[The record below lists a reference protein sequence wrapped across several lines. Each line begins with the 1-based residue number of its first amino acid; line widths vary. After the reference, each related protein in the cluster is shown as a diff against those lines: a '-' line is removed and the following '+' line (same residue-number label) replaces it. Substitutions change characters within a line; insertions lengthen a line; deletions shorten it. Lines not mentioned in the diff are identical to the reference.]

1 MHPLLLLLP
10 LALGA
15 ADVAPAPPAAA
26 PITLDEALAA
36 AARGNLDLRI
46 AGTDR
51 ALVGVEEY
59 ASWAGVLPRLDLTAN
74 FGNVYTAPSV
84 QNISVPYIVQNPD
97 GTQGIAYQLSLES
110 IPENDLENY
119 TLGLTL
125 RVPIFDGMRNW
136 ATIARA
142 KALLRAADQTYD
154 EASLNV
160 AFDVTR
166 RFYEVVRAERSLRVL
181 QEAVRRSEELVR
193 RSDALYEAGR
203 APRSETWAA
212 RVTLGNDR
220 IAAEQQLSRVSDARV
235 ALSIALGRGAD
246 PGLAVVPPSTIE
258 TSAFREPDG
267 QEALVDLARHK
278 RPLLSADRQK
288 IQAAGEEIR
297 SAQAGYWPVVSAS
310 ASYNRQGPYIA
321 GVQGVYGDPTGQYVA
336 TFGIAVNWNL
346 FEGRTT
352 SANVQRA
359 SLNEEKARL
368 VAEQDLLQ
376 VTGEIA
382 RARVGYKTLSAS
394 AVLAEENLRS
404 ARESLL
410 LAERRYDAG
419 AGTQVEV
426 RDALLNLTR
435 AELSLLQAR
444 IDAIIARADLSRAV
458 GGAL

>member
-1 MHPLLLLLP
+1 MHPILLLLP
-10 LALGA
+10 LALAA
-15 ADVAPAPPAAA
+15 ADAA

-36 AARGNLDLRI
+36 AARSNVELKI

-59 ASWAGVLPRLDLTAN
+59 ASWAGVLPRLDLSAN

-84 QNISVPYIVQNPD
+84 QNISVPYIVTNPD
-97 GTQGIAYQLSLES
+97 GTQSIAYQYSLES
-110 IPENDLENY
+110 IPANDVESY
-119 TLGLTL
+119 SLGLTL
-125 RVPIFDGMRNW
+125 KVPIFDGMRNW

-142 KALLRAADQTYD
+142 KALLRAADPTYD

-166 RFYEVVRAERSLRVL
+166 RFYEVVRAERSLKVL

-193 RSDALYEAGR
+193 RTDALYEAGR

-220 IAAEQQLSRVSDARV
+220 ISAEQQGARVSDARV

-246 PGLAVVPPSTIE
+246 PALSVVPPANLE
-258 TSAFREPDG
+258 KVAFQEPPE
-267 QEALVDLARHK
+267 QAALVDLARRK
-278 RPLLSADRQK
+278 RPLLNADEQK
-288 IQAAGEEIR
+288 LQAAAEEIR
-297 SAQAGYWPVVSAS
+297 SAQAGYYPSVSAQ
-310 ASYNRQGPYIA
+310 AAYNRQGPYIA
-321 GVQGVYGDPTGQYVA
+321 GMQGVYGDPTGQYVA

-359 SLNEEKARL
+359 HLNEERTRL
-368 VAEQDLLQ
+368 VSEQNLLT
-376 VTGEIA
+376 VTSEIA
-382 RARVGYKTLSAS
+382 RSRVGYQTLSAS
-394 AVLAEENLRS
+394 AVLAEENFRS

-426 RDALLNLTR
+426 RDALRNLAR
-435 AELSLLQAR
+435 AERTLRAAR
-444 IDAIIARADLSRAV
+444 IDAISARADLNRAV

>member
-1 MHPLLLLLP
+1 MHPILLLLP
-10 LALGA
+10 LALAA
-15 ADVAPAPPAAA
+15 ADAP

-36 AARGNLDLRI
+36 AARSNLDLRI

-51 ALVGVEEY
+51 ALVGVDEY
-59 ASWAGVLPRLDLTAN
+59 ASWAGVLPRLDLSAN

-84 QNISVPYIVQNPD
+84 QNISIPYISTNPD
-97 GTQGIAYQLSLES
+97 GSQSLAYQYSLES
-110 IPENDLENY
+110 IPANDVESY
-119 TLGLTL
+119 SLGLAL
-125 RVPIFDGMRNW
+125 KLPIFDGMRNW

-142 KALLRAADQTYD
+142 KALLRAADKTYD

-166 RFYEVVRAERSLRVL
+166 RFYEVVRAERTLKVL
-181 QEAVRRSEELVR
+181 QDAVLRSEELVR
-193 RSDALYEAGR
+193 RTDALYEAGR

-220 IAAEQQLSRVSDARV
+220 ISAEQQLSRVSDARV

-246 PGLAVVPPSTIE
+246 PELTVAPPASLDRITFQDPPVQ
-258 TSAFREPDG
+258 A
-267 QEALVDLARHK
+267 ALVDLARRK
-278 RPLLSADRQK
+278 RPLLNADEQR
-288 IQAAGEEIR
+288 IQAAAEEIR
-297 SAQAGYWPVVSAS
+297 SAQAGYYPNVSAQ
-310 ASYNRQGPYIA
+310 ATYNRQGPYIA
-321 GVQGVYGDPTGQYVA
+321 GTQGVYGDPTGQYVA

-359 SLNEEKARL
+359 RLNEERTRL
-368 VAEQDLLQ
+368 VSEQNLLT
-376 VTGEIA
+376 VTSEIA
-382 RARVGYKTLSAS
+382 RSRVGYLTLSAS
-394 AVLAEENLRS
+394 AALAEENFKS

-426 RDALLNLTR
+426 RDALLNPTR
-435 AELSLLQAR
+435 AELTLLQAR
-444 IDAIIARADLSRAV
+444 IDAIIARADLNRAV